1 MQNETIVVR
10 TLVRTCERS
19 PSQWEAKTEDGLYL
33 YVRYRWGH
41 LEIGIGLSIDDA
53 IDNSGNVFEK
63 QLGSKLDGSMGLEEL
78 RQATSGLIEW
88 PNAYEDRPPGSE

>member
-10 TLVRTCERS
+10 TLVRTCEQS

-33 YVRYRWGH
+33 YVRYRWGY
-41 LEIGIGLSIDDA
+41 LEIGIDLSIDDA
-53 IDNSGNVFEK
+53 IDNSGNLFEK